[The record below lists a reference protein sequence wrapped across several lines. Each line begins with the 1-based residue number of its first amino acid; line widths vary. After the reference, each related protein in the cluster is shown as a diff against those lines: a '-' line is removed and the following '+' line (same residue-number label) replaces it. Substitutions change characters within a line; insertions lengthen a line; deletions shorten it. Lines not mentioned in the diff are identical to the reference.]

1 MKLFPNL
8 VLFAPKKFHHTVI
21 FFPILSIN
29 TATILHY
36 IAATK
41 YTNQHTFTF
50 AMTGTCICGNNFYAF
65 LSGYLEVEE
74 LSNRVARN
82 IRSVVTVVDNNGQKM
97 ENSYSL
103 SRQMNQMFRSENCC
117 NIVSKITYNAR

>member
-1 MKLFPNL
+1 
-8 VLFAPKKFHHTVI
+8 
-21 FFPILSIN
+21 
-29 TATILHY
+29 
-36 IAATK
+36 
-41 YTNQHTFTF
+41 
-50 AMTGTCICGNNFYAF
+50 MTGTCICGNNIYAF
-65 LSGYLEVEE
+65 LSGNLEVED

-117 NIVSKITYNAR
+117 NIVSKTTYNGR